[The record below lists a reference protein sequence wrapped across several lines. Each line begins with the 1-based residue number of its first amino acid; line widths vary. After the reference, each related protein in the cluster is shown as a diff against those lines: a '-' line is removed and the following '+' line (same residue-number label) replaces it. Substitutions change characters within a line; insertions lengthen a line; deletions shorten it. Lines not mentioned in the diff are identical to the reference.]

1 MRSRVQIPPAVQ
13 IITETIMSIK
23 INKKTA
29 RLTFGQ
35 WLHLNRIDK
44 TKCLGKCKPG
54 ECCEEEHTKQHEKEY
69 RTEMY
74 NNDVRLGID
83 EKE

>member
-13 IITETIMSIK
+13 IITETVMMK

-35 WLHLNRIDK
+35 WLHLNRIDE

-54 ECCEEEHTKQHEKEY
+54 ECCEEEHIKQHEKEY

-74 NNDVRLGID
+74 NDDVRLGID